1 RVQFESADLNDDGAA
16 FAVISAWHRAGDHVE
31 AARWLNRRTARKH
44 LGPILLVELGADLLD
59 KQPEVA
65 SAYFAQ
71 ALDHIK
77 PNDPESPP
85 LLTTIAVI
93 FAGHDK
99 IAEACEYARRA
110 LKLDPDFGPA
120 HFNIGLWDAAKGR
133 RQAAFNRWEQARKW
147 AARARRRDIIDG
159 IEEA

>member
-1 RVQFESADLNDDGAA
+1 
-16 FAVISAWHRAGDHVE
+16 
-31 AARWLNRRTARKH
+31 
-44 LGPILLVELGADLLD
+44 LLD

-99 IAEACEYARRA
+99 IAEAYEYARRA

-159 IEEA
+159 IEEAIHLLEERYVATLVDILDTIDPVGDDEATRRLMGSLPQSGKG